1 MSEEKSNAKEEQSTE
16 VITASDTFTAV
27 TSIGLCLALMAVKIC
42 IYWLVYLLTRS
53 VFCMIFVAVCIALL
67 QSAYVNAKIPDH
79 GFLEKHDH
87 IELIKQSN
95 KIAPAIIMILLA
107 VMVLLKVLVIYFR

>member
-1 MSEEKSNAKEEQSTE
+1 MSEEKSNANEEQSTK
-16 VITASDTFTAV
+16 VITVSDMFAAV
-27 TSIGLCLALMAVKIC
+27 TSIGLCLTRMAVKIY

-53 VFCMIFVAVCIALL
+53 IFCMIFVAVCIALL

-95 KIAPAIIMILLA
+95 KIAPAINMTLLA
-107 VMVLLKVLVIYFR
+107 VMVLLKVLFIYFR